1 MATTPSQEIEHLRK
15 LSQYRERPECDPDG
29 VPYYA
34 STGYRTGTHMPMLT
48 QPGSPHREEEDQ
60 DDDL

>member
-1 MATTPSQEIEHLRK
+1 M
-15 LSQYRERPECDPDG
+15 SQYRERPECDPDG
-29 VPYYA
+29 MPYYA

-48 QPGSPHREEEDQ
+48 QPQIAANPGSPHEEEEDQ